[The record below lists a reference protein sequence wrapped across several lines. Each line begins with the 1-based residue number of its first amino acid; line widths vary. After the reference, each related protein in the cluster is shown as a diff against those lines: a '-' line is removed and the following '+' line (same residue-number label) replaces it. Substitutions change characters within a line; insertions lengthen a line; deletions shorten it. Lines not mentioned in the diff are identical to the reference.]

1 MEMRSIQQD
10 ALSEAL
16 DNIAMSCQMEGLEL
30 TPEIR
35 ALCLSVLNDNASLQ
49 DSLYQLNTKYS

>member
-1 MEMRSIQQD
+1 MLLMQQNT
-10 ALSEAL
+10 LSEVL

-35 ALCLSVLNDNASLQ
+35 ALCLSVLSGRVSLQ
-49 DSLYQLNTKYS
+49 DSLHQLNAKYS

>member
-1 MEMRSIQQD
+1 MLSMQQTV
-10 ALSEAL
+10 SEIL

-35 ALCLSVLNDNASLQ
+35 ALCLSVFNGSASLQ
-49 DSLYQLNTKYS
+49 DSLYQLNAKYS

>member
-1 MEMRSIQQD
+1 MLLMQQNT
-10 ALSEAL
+10 LSEVL

-35 ALCLSVLNDNASLQ
+35 ALCLWVLSGRVSLQ
-49 DSLYQLNTKYS
+49 DSLHQLNAKYS

>member
-1 MEMRSIQQD
+1 MLSMQQN
-10 ALSEAL
+10 AISEAL

-35 ALCLSVLNDNASLQ
+35 ELCLSVLEGSTSLQ
-49 DSLYQLNTKYS
+49 DSLHQLNAKYS

>member
-1 MEMRSIQQD
+1 MVSIQQT
-10 ALSEAL
+10 LSEAL

-35 ALCLSVLNDNASLQ
+35 ALCLSVMNGSVSLQ
-49 DSLYQLNTKYS
+49 DSLHQLNTKYS